1 MRKKIVKA
9 VAFIL
14 ISHLA
19 LSNPC
24 FSEVPVAEKPKDAG
38 TLSVGFDFKD
48 ADIKDVARAF
58 SNISG
63 INIIV
68 SDDVKAR
75 VTLKVQNLNWKE
87 ALKMVTEAYNITLIE
102 KENYFILTTVERL
115 RVIEESG
122 DLKTQVVR
130 FNFVDVAEI
139 KKTLTSMLSKRGK
152 MEIDA
157 RTNSLVITD
166 ISEIVN
172 AIQKVAFTLDT
183 KTPQVTIE
191 AMMLDLKL
199 TDEEQMGI
207 DWTMTHKD
215 RPERS
220 IAQTLSLTGST
231 TGEIR
236 YGKTIFSWAN
246 LTALINLW
254 QEEKRVNI
262 LANPRILTIDNLTAA
277 IDLIEQI
284 PYTQVTQST
293 DGSSAMSSTQFKDV
307 GVKLYV
313 KPHITQDNHVF
324 LNIKTE
330 QSFRSGYTPDNQP
343 IVDSRKTETNLM
355 VKDGETVV
363 IGGLRKKE
371 DSSTR
376 DKFPILGDIPLLG
389 KFFRRNN
396 NSKVDTELVIF
407 VTPYVSSE
415 LKLSEV
421 EKMHIQEFVDM
432 KLEGR
437 EMFSRQNPPF
447 TLRESSGK

>member
-1 MRKKIVKA
+1 MKEKIIKVA
-9 VAFIL
+9 VFIL
-14 ISHLA
+14 IAYFA
-19 LSNPC
+19 LSVPC
-24 FSEVPVAEKPKDAG
+24 FSEAPVTEKQKDEG
-38 TLSVGFDFKD
+38 TLSVGFDFKE

-68 SDDVKAR
+68 SDDVKAK
-75 VTLKVQNLNWKE
+75 VTLKVQHLNWKE
-87 ALKMVTEAYNITLIE
+87 ALKMITEAYNITLIE
-102 KENYFILTTVERL
+102 KENYFILTTIERL
-115 RVIEESG
+115 RLIEESG
-122 DLKTQVVR
+122 DLQTQVVR
-130 FNFVDVAEI
+130 FNFVDVGDI
-139 KKTLTSMLSKRGK
+139 KKTLSSMLTKRGK
-152 MEIDA
+152 METDT

-166 ISEIVN
+166 IPEIVRG
-172 AIQKVAFTLDT
+172 IQKVSLDLDT

-207 DWTMTHKD
+207 DWTITHKD

-220 IAQTLSLTGST
+220 VSQTLSLTGST
-231 TGEIR
+231 AAEIR

-330 QSFRSGYTPDNQP
+330 QSFRSGFTPDNQP

-371 DSSTR
+371 DTSTI
-376 DKFPILGDIPLLG
+376 DKFPVLGDIPLLG
-389 KFFRRNN
+389 KLFRRSN

-415 LKLSEV
+415 IKLSEV
-421 EKMHIQEFVDM
+421 EKMHIQQFADM
-432 KLEGR
+432 KLEGSR
-437 EMFSRQNPPF
+437 IFSRKNPPF
-447 TLRESSGK
+447 TLRESSSR